1 MNSGLPLLDALV
13 AHFKKFPGVGEKTAR
28 RMAFSVLDMT
38 EEEVKGFAETLIK
51 AKESIGFCNRCGH
64 FAEGELCSICRDERR
79 TEEAICVVERPGDVF
94 VLEASGQFRGRYH
107 VLHGVIS
114 PLDNI
119 GPEDLRLDA
128 LKKRVEEGK
137 VREVIVATNPSV
149 EGDTTTLYIARMLKG
164 KGVKVTRLARGIPL
178 GSSLEYIDTDTISR
192 ALEGR
197 EEV

>member
-28 RMAFSVLDMT
+28 RMAFSVLEMT
-38 EEEVKGFAETLIK
+38 EEEVKGFAETLIE
-51 AKESIGFCNRCGH
+51 AKENIGFCNRCGH
-64 FAEGELCSICRDERR
+64 FAEGELCSICRDEGR
-79 TEEAICVVERPGDVF
+79 TDEVICVVERPGDVF

-137 VREVIVATNPSV
+137 VKEVIVATNPSI
-149 EGDTTTLYIARMLKG
+149 EGDTTTLYIAKMLKG

-178 GSSLEYIDTDTISR
+178 GSSLEYIDTDTISK

>member
-51 AKESIGFCNRCGH
+51 AKENIGFCNRCGH
-64 FAEGELCSICRDERR
+64 FAEGELCSICKDERR
-79 TEEAICVVERPGDVF
+79 TEEVICVVERPGDVF